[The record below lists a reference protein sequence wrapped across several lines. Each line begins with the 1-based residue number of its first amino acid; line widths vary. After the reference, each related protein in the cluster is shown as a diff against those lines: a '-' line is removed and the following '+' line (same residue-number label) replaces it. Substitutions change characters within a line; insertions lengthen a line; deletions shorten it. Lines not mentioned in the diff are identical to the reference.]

1 MVDLTPWP
9 AATAIVARAAAIARL
24 SSEVQGRT
32 LNQDLTVNTEATNH
46 LGLVASALVEN
57 YAANAPQALKDE
69 ASIRFC
75 GALAQS
81 DYGTILKEDI
91 GPRSVEYVTN
101 HASMFRNSGAAML
114 LTRWK
119 KRRGGAI

>member
-1 MVDLTPWP
+1 MALTPWP
-9 AATAIVARAAAIARL
+9 DDPVELAAAITRL
-24 SSEVQGRT
+24 SGEIKGRT
-32 LNQDLTVNTEATNH
+32 LNQDGTVNDDVTNH
-46 LGLVASALVEN
+46 LGEVASAMVEE
-57 YAANAPQALKDE
+57 YAPGAPQALKDE